1 MGLGTLFAG
10 PLSDTFGRK
19 QVINLGAALYILGAA
34 LAWAAPTMELMIAA
48 RFIQGIGAAG
58 PRIVSLAVV
67 RDMHSGREMA
77 RIVSFIMVV
86 FTIVPALAPLLG
98 ELVISLGGW
107 RAIFISFVLFCA
119 IATLWMNLRLTES
132 LPTENRRPFK
142 GVALWDASKQMM
154 ALPMVRGSIYVQTMI
169 FSVLFISISLIQP
182 TFEKIFDRADS
193 FATYFFVIGLFC
205 ATSSLVNATFV
216 LRYGMRA
223 IITLSTVVAVGA
235 TAVVMALT
243 LMGLDGQ
250 AQFWTYL
257 IWQTI
262 IFYLMGLTIGNLN
275 ALAMEPLGHIA
286 GLAASVMGAI
296 ATVCSAL
303 IATAI
308 AQTFNETTLTQII
321 GTLVLLTLTLPALRQ
336 MRRLDRPG
344 ITPDQSY

>member
-1 MGLGTLFAG
+1 
-10 PLSDTFGRK
+10 
-19 QVINLGAALYILGAA
+19 
-34 LAWAAPTMELMIAA
+34 
-48 RFIQGIGAAG
+48 
-58 PRIVSLAVV
+58 
-67 RDMHSGREMA
+67 
-77 RIVSFIMVV
+77 
-86 FTIVPALAPLLG
+86 
-98 ELVISLGGW
+98 
-107 RAIFISFVLFCA
+107 
-119 IATLWMNLRLTES
+119 
-132 LPTENRRPFK
+132 
-142 GVALWDASKQMM
+142 
-154 ALPMVRGSIYVQTMI
+154 
-169 FSVLFISISLIQP
+169 
-182 TFEKIFDRADS
+182 
-193 FATYFFVIGLFC
+193 VIGLFC